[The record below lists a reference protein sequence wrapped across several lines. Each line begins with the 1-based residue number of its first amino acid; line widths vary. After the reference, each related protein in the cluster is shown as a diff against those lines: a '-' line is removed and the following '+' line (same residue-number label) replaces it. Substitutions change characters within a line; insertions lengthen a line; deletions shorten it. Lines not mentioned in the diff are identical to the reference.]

1 MSKINF
7 VLIFIFIFAINCRI
21 NLIDDVLDDYDIK
34 YEEYL
39 RNNLMEY
46 LKEKGYINSED
57 LISQEDMKKIIVD
70 LMLEGISPEEISE
83 NTMQTYIELSNVLTK
98 KYYKESK
105 EIKGKDLKKIIN
117 IKELTKE
124 YYLLTGEAPIYD
136 DDYIFYDEAIIDDIN
151 NNDDLGPNDD
161 FDL

>member
-151 NNDDLGPNDD
+151 NDDDLGSNDD

>member
-136 DDYIFYDEAIIDDIN
+136 DDYIFYDETIMDDIN
-151 NNDDLGPNDD
+151 NDDDLGSNDD

>member
-7 VLIFIFIFAINCRI
+7 VLIFIFIFDINCRI

-136 DDYIFYDEAIIDDIN
+136 DDYIFYDETIIDDIN
-151 NNDDLGPNDD
+151 NDDDLGSNDD

>member
-105 EIKGKDLKKIIN
+105 EIKGKDLTKIIN

-151 NNDDLGPNDD
+151 NDDDLGSNDD

>member
-136 DDYIFYDEAIIDDIN
+136 DDYIFYDEEIIDDIN
-151 NNDDLGPNDD
+151 NDDDLGSNDD

>member
-83 NTMQTYIELSNVLTK
+83 NTMQI
-98 KYYKESK
+98 
-105 EIKGKDLKKIIN
+105 IKV
-117 IKELTKE
+117 
-124 YYLLTGEAPIYD
+124 
-136 DDYIFYDEAIIDDIN
+136 
-151 NNDDLGPNDD
+151 
-161 FDL
+161 

>member
-151 NNDDLGPNDD
+151 NDDDLGPNDD

>member
-39 RNNLMEY
+39 RNNLMQY

-151 NNDDLGPNDD
+151 NDDDLGSNDD

>member
-83 NTMQTYIELSNVLTK
+83 NTMQAYIELSNVLTK

-151 NNDDLGPNDD
+151 NDDDLGSNDD

>member
-136 DDYIFYDEAIIDDIN
+136 DDYIFYDETIIDDIN
-151 NNDDLGPNDD
+151 NDNDLGSNDD

>member
-136 DDYIFYDEAIIDDIN
+136 DDYIFYDETIIDDIN
-151 NNDDLGPNDD
+151 NDDDLGPNDD

>member
-1 MSKINF
+1 
-7 VLIFIFIFAINCRI
+7 
-21 NLIDDVLDDYDIK
+21 
-34 YEEYL
+34 
-39 RNNLMEY
+39 MEY

-136 DDYIFYDEAIIDDIN
+136 DDYIFYDETIIDDIN
-151 NNDDLGPNDD
+151 NDDDLGSNDD

>member
-98 KYYKESK
+98 KHYKESK

-151 NNDDLGPNDD
+151 NDDDLGPNDD

>member
-46 LKEKGYINSED
+46 LKEKGYINSEN

-136 DDYIFYDEAIIDDIN
+136 DDYIFYDETIIDDIN
-151 NNDDLGPNDD
+151 NDDDLGSNDD

>member
-136 DDYIFYDEAIIDDIN
+136 DDYIFYDETIIDDIN
-151 NNDDLGPNDD
+151 NDDDLGSNDD

>member
-39 RNNLMEY
+39 RNNLMQY

-136 DDYIFYDEAIIDDIN
+136 DDYIFYDETIIDDIN
-151 NNDDLGPNDD
+151 NDDDLGSNDD

>member
-1 MSKINF
+1 MSKIKF

-136 DDYIFYDEAIIDDIN
+136 DDYIFYDETIIDDIN
-151 NNDDLGPNDD
+151 NDDDLGPNDD

>member
-39 RNNLMEY
+39 RNNLMQY

-151 NNDDLGPNDD
+151 NDDDLGPNDD